1 MAKSKLTPVRKQKI
15 LNLVRAGNSRQCAAI
30 SAGITAACLSMWMR
44 KGREQ
49 KSGRYVDFFN
59 EVQKA
64 EEEAEAWH
72 VANIAKAAKNGTW
85 QASAWWLE
93 RVKRERYGRWGP
105 KPEKQKPQ
113 RLTDKEQEALKAS
126 TNALTVDD
134 ATAVWK
140 RQLLLLEKAYMAG
153 DIEAKTYFSGLHSLT
168 QAATKMAELHLRGA
182 SDALPTVTV
191 VLESNSPHIAQPRAE
206 PVAITSTEH
215 CGDLI
220 EIS

>member
-1 MAKSKLTPVRKQKI
+1 
-15 LNLVRAGNSRQCAAI
+15 
-30 SAGITAACLSMWMR
+30 MR

-49 KSGRYVDFFN
+49 KTGSYVNFFN
-59 EVQKA
+59 DVQKA
-64 EEEAEAWH
+64 EQEAEAWH

-85 QASAWWLE
+85 TASAWWLE

-113 RLTDKEQEALKAS
+113 QLTAKEMEALKAS
-126 TNALTVDD
+126 TKALTVDD

-140 RQLLLLEKAYMAG
+140 RQLLLLEKAYLSG
-153 DIEAKTYFSGLHSLT
+153 DIEAKTYFAGLHSLT

-182 SDALPTVTV
+182 GDALPTVTV
-191 VLESNSPHIAQPRAE
+191 VLEADSLHIAKPREE
-206 PVAITSTEH
+206 PVKIITTEH

-220 EIS
+220 EVS